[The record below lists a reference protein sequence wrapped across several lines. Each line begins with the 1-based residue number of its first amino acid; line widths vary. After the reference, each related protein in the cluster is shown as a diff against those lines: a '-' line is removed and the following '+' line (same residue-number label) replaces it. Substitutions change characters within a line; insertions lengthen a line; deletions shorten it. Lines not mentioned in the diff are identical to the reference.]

1 MSLTPRFALKQT
13 SMKRTLAASIAAVS
27 LMAAATA
34 SAQTLRFA
42 HVDPDDWTSSKKG
55 AAGQVFK
62 NLVEAETDLTVELYP
77 AGSLG
82 GETELIEG
90 AQDGTISIAM
100 VSGAYAN
107 FCPAVAVTDIPYTFP
122 SAPVAWQVM
131 DGEFGTALAEH
142 CLQQTGLRTLAY
154 GETGF
159 RHFTNSVRPI
169 NSPEDMQGLKFRV
182 QTIPLYLEMV
192 SALGGE
198 PQGIAWGEVPTALAT
213 GVVDGQE
220 NPISVI
226 YGNNFYE
233 FQDYLTLDRHVYG
246 VDHLLIN
253 DEIFQS
259 LSEEEQA
266 AVKRAA
272 VVAGT
277 TGRAIQQFNS
287 AEGITKLE
295 AEGMEITQPTA
306 EQMEAFREAAQP
318 PVQAYLSEELGDDA
332 EWIERLS
339 SAVEEVSARF

>member
-1 MSLTPRFALKQT
+1 MSLRPMFSLQKT
-13 SMKRTLAASIAAVS
+13 SMKRTLTVAVT
-27 LMAAATA
+27 MAALFSAAHA

-42 HVDPDDWTSSKKG
+42 HVDPDDWTTSKKG

-122 SAPVAWQVM
+122 SAPVAWEVM

-142 CLQQTGLRTLAY
+142 CLEQTGLHTLAY

-169 NSPEDMQGLKFRV
+169 HTPEDMQGLKFRV

-192 SALGGE
+192 TALGGE

-246 VDHLLIN
+246 VDHILIN

-266 AVKRAA
+266 AVNRAA

-287 AEGITKLE
+287 AEGITKLQ

-318 PVQAYLSEELGDDA
+318 PVQAYLRNELGDDA
-332 EWIERLS
+332 EWIDRLS
-339 SAVEEVSARF
+339 SAVNDASSRF

>member
-1 MSLTPRFALKQT
+1 MSLRPMLSLPTT
-13 SMKRTLAASIAAVS
+13 SMKRTLTVAIASAALLTAAH
-27 LMAAATA
+27 A

-42 HVDPDDWTSSKKG
+42 HVDPDDWTTSKKG

-77 AGSLG
+77 AGALG

-122 SAPVAWQVM
+122 SAPVAWEVM

-142 CLQQTGLRTLAY
+142 CLEQTGLRTLAY

-169 NSPEDMQGLKFRV
+169 HTPEDMQGLKFRV

-192 SALGGE
+192 SALGGV

-246 VDHLLIN
+246 VDHILIN

-287 AEGITKLE
+287 AEGITKLQ

-306 EQMEAFREAAQP
+306 EQMDAFREAAQP
-318 PVQAYLSEELGDDA
+318 PVQDYLRNELGDDA
-332 EWIERLS
+332 EWIDRLA
-339 SAVEEVSARF
+339 SAVDDASSRF